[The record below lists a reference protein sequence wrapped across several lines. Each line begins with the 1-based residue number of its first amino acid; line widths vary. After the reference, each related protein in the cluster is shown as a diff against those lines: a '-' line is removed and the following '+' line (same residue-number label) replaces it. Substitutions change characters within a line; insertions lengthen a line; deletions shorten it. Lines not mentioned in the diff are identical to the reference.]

1 MRKVDE
7 DCSRMD
13 AIYDRSF
20 MYASEK
26 SCENVKCT
34 HLPGVGIKGYEGHA
48 SMWEYRILLER
59 FLDSALLALGDF
71 SADTHTHTLPLA
83 A

>member
-1 MRKVDE
+1 MLELLQPV
-7 DCSRMD
+7 CTS
-13 AIYDRSF
+13 A
-20 MYASEK
+20 YA
-26 SCENVKCT
+26 
-34 HLPGVGIKGYEGHA
+34 LPGVGIKGYEGHA

-71 SADTHTHTLPLA
+71 SADTHTLPLA